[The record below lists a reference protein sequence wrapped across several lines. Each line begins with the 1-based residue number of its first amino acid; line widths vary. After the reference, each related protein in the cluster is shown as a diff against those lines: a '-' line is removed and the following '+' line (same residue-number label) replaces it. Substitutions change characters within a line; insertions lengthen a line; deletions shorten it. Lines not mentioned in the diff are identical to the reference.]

1 MKKIILN
8 IAILSS
14 ILSADFP
21 KDMNG
26 LWFVSSLDGRKGTV
40 FGNDIESK
48 RGSKLTIEIQDSNIL
63 VQENGTLYNSL
74 FKKNKLYL
82 SKSEIDI
89 DNLNLTNMDILKES
103 GKYKGCIVVKYSN
116 KGLKGYYRKEGYKIC
131 KIK

>member
-1 MKKIILN
+1 MKKIILSMTL
-8 IAILSS
+8 ISS
-14 ILSADFP
+14 ILSADFL

-26 LWFVSSLDGRKGTV
+26 LWFVSSIDGRKGTV
-40 FGNDIESK
+40 FGTDIESK
-48 RGSKLTIEIQDSNIL
+48 RGSKLTIEIQNNNIL

-74 FKKNKLYL
+74 FVKDKLYL

-89 DNLNLTNMDILKES
+89 SNLNNVDVLTES
-103 GKYKGCIVVKYSN
+103 GKYKGCIVVKYTN